1 MVKVAACLPRKGS
14 TPELCGMCVNLMRHL
29 MRSHL
34 MKMRISIRS
43 NPCPCEERV
52 MVTLRAIM
60 HLTYQGRPA
69 GKLPAHL
76 SRRCVSRLVG
86 EGMTAP
92 LTWARKRSVL
102 GAAAGLIFF
111 RFLTYPQESKGEK
124 VPLRPVLRVLVRFR
138 AISRDFENLLA
149 LAT

>member
-43 NPCPCEERV
+43 SPCPCEERV

-60 HLTYQGRPA
+60 HLTYKGRPA
-69 GKLPAHL
+69 GSRQRAYQRAASACGRRDDGAPNRGTKKVGVRGGGRIDFLSYFDLPTG
-76 SRRCVSRLVG
+76 R
-86 EGMTAP
+86 
-92 LTWARKRSVL
+92 
-102 GAAAGLIFF
+102 
-111 RFLTYPQESKGEK
+111 
-124 VPLRPVLRVLVRFR
+124 
-138 AISRDFENLLA
+138 
-149 LAT
+149 

>member
-1 MVKVAACLPRKGS
+1 
-14 TPELCGMCVNLMRHL
+14 
-29 MRSHL
+29 
-34 MKMRISIRS
+34 
-43 NPCPCEERV
+43 

-60 HLTYQGRPA
+60 HLTYKGRPA
-69 GKLPAHL
+69 G
-76 SRRCVSRLVG
+76 SRQRAYQRAASACGR
-86 EGMTAP
+86 TAP
-92 LTWARKRSVL
+92 LTGARKRSVL